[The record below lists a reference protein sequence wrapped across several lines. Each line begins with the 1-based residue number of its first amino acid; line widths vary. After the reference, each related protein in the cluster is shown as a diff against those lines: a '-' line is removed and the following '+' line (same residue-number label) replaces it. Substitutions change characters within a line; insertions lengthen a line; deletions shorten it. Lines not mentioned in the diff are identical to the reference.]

1 MIVDGL
7 FCALSRADVAVELE
21 RAVGLERVVV
31 EAHIVCDR

>member
-1 MIVDGL
+1 MIVNGL
-7 FCALSRADVAVELE
+7 FCPLSRADVAVELE